1 MVNKRNQ
8 QLLSKFNNKPNREIF
23 KSETPNPC
31 LTAIPGTQEQVFC
44 QVQKFP
50 RIVVLPRGYGYLETL
65 QLNQCVEVGQTNK
78 PCGFGCC
85 TEYPFTTVNGKL
97 VANPKFATTNE
108 PYNPNSPFPPVP
120 PAEQI
125 RCYNIASRLNQ
136 CDFNK
141 RNFFPNSGRPES
153 GMVGPF
159 GPI

>member
-1 MVNKRNQ
+1 MVNPRNQ
-8 QLLSKFNNKPNREIF
+8 QQLSKLNKKTSRDLF
-23 KSETPNPC
+23 KSTTYQPC
-31 LTAIPGTQEQVFC
+31 ATAIPGTQEQVFC

-50 RIVVLPRGYGYLETL
+50 RIVVLPIGYGKLSVL
-65 QLNQCVEVGQTNK
+65 QLNQCVEVGNTNK

-85 TEYPFTTVNGKL
+85 TEAPFTMQGNTIVQNKES
-97 VANPKFATTNE
+97 AQE
-108 PYNPNSPFPPVP
+108 PYNPNSRYPFVP
-120 PAEQI
+120 PEEQI

-153 GMVGPF
+153 AMVGPF

>member
-1 MVNKRNQ
+1 MRRQLIKANAPETSPRLDRNLFQ
-8 QLLSKFNNKPNREIF
+8 TS
-23 KSETPNPC
+23 PNPC
-31 LTAIPGTQEQVFC
+31 LTAPPGTQEQVFC

-50 RIVVLPRGYGYLETL
+50 RIVVLPIGYGRLSVLE
-65 QLNQCVEVGQTNK
+65 LNPCIEVGKTNT

-85 TEYPFTTVNGKL
+85 KQAPFTQIGNKIVNNL
-97 VANPKFATTNE
+97 SESNQE
-108 PYNPNSPFPPVP
+108 PYNPNSQFPFVP

-125 RCYNIASRLNQ
+125 RCYNLAARLNQ
-136 CDFNK
+136 CDVNK